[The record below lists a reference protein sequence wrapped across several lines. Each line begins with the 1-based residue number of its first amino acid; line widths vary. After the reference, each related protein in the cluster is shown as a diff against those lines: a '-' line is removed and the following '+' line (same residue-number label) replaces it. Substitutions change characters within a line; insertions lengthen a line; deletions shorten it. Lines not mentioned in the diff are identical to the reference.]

1 MVLLG
6 WWKLSN
12 GVEAEAV
19 SCGRAADGSELVG
32 GSPRVQA
39 CEVPDDDDDEATD
52 CRAGPRAPL
61 EHP

>member
-1 MVLLG
+1 MGANGGRRKRGGAGWMVLLG

-32 GSPRVQA
+32 GQTKLQTA
-39 CEVPDDDDDEATD
+39 VPA
-52 CRAGPRAPL
+52 L